1 MNFKFPECSPLTMS
15 LQDLV
20 LNSPAQWRRQ
30 SGQSDDS
37 ESKDSGIESPFPQQ
51 SGGQGDRSS
60 RRCLFGADSQ
70 ITPPS
75 KGKRSRLDDGEGSA
89 SKRHRNARHGPMFLS
104 PQPEKENRHCNPL
117 SERVKRAVD
126 KLEIRGDLIGDGSQ
140 DHVLPTV
147 QDGKHQDL
155 KCITPSTMCGLLN
168 GDYRDVI
175 SSFRVIDCRYPY
187 EFEGGHIK
195 GAENMY
201 IECDVEKLVK
211 EHRHNATGRH
221 ILVFHCEF
229 SSNRA
234 PKMVRHLRGLD
245 RKLNADCYP
254 FLFYPEVYLLSG
266 GYKAF
271 YNTSIARTHCEP
283 DGYKPM
289 HHEAH
294 AADLRHFRV
303 KSKSWSAGESRGRVR
318 RSLMSSSP
326 SFM

>member
-1 MNFKFPECSPLTMS
+1 MS
-15 LQDLV
+15 LQELV
-20 LNSPAQWRRQ
+20 LNSPAQWRRP

-37 ESKDSGIESPFPQQ
+37 ESKDSGFESPFPQQ
-51 SGGQGDRSS
+51 PGGQSDKSS
-60 RRCLFGADSQ
+60 RRCLFGGDSQ
-70 ITPPS
+70 QTPPS
-75 KGKRSRLDDGEGSA
+75 KGKRSRKEDGEGSA
-89 SKRHRNARHGPMFLS
+89 SKRHRAGRQMFLS
-104 PQPEKENRHCNPL
+104 PQPEKENRHFNPL
-117 SERVKRAVD
+117 TERVKKAVD
-126 KLEIRGDLIGDGSQ
+126 RLEVRGDLIGDGSQ

-187 EFEGGHIK
+187 EYEGGHIK

-201 IECDVEKLVK
+201 IECDVEKLVR
-211 EHRHNATGRH
+211 EHRHNSTGRH

-234 PKMVRHLRGLD
+234 PKMIRHLRGLD

-271 YNTSIARTHCEP
+271 FNTSITHCEP
-283 DGYKPM
+283 DSYKPM

-318 RSLMSSSP
+318 RSLMSNSP